1 MDISEIMN
9 SIAVFA
15 KDNPIVAVAA
25 ALLLVFLI
33 YLRPKLFLSL
43 LFLALFLG
51 GIFYLIMS
59 MASSGVSQKGKL
71 IDKGQGQ
78 IQER

>member
-1 MDISEIMN
+1 MDISEIIN
-9 SIAVFA
+9 SIISFA

-59 MASSGVSQKGKL
+59 MASSVVSQKGKL
-71 IDKGQGQ
+71 IDKGQRQ

>member
-1 MDISEIMN
+1 MDISEIIN
-9 SIAVFA
+9 SIISFA

-25 ALLLVFLI
+25 ALLLIFLI

-71 IDKGQGQ
+71 IDKGQRQ

>member
-1 MDISEIMN
+1 MDISEIIN
-9 SIAVFA
+9 SIISFA

-71 IDKGQGQ
+71 IDKGQRQ

>member
-1 MDISEIMN
+1 MDISEIIN
-9 SIAVFA
+9 SIISFA

-59 MASSGVSQKGKL
+59 MASSGVSHKGKL
-71 IDKGQGQ
+71 IEKGQRQ
-78 IQER
+78 IQEN